1 MLVDPPSFPFEHETC
16 MVATWRS
23 IVMPVMGKHPIPP
36 ASAQHQVQ
44 TLEAFGKRLGK
55 GKMAEISIIAN
66 DAPLPEAE
74 TRAVLDKGVPI
85 VSPFYACVG
94 AVYEGTG
101 FRAAL
106 VRGILTSFQLLSRS
120 KYPQR
125 TFSSV
130 EECARWI
137 FPLLAPLGMVVASA
151 DEIVEAVEAVRAY
164 ATSKGVL

>member
-1 MLVDPPSFPFEHETC
+1 MAVEPPAFPYEHEAC

-23 IVMPVMGKHPIPP
+23 IVMPVMGKRAIPP
-36 ASAQHQVQ
+36 ASAQHQVNALQ
-44 TLEAFGKRLGK
+44 AFGQRLGK

-66 DAPLPEAE
+66 DAPMPEAE
-74 TRAVLDKGVPI
+74 TRAVLEKGVPV

-106 VRGILTSFQLLSRS
+106 VRGVLTSFQLLSRS

-125 TFSSV
+125 TFASV

-137 FPLLAPLGMVVASA
+137 FPLLPPIGMVVASPE
-151 DEIVEAVEAVRAY
+151 EIVAAVEAVRGY
-164 ATSKGVL
+164 ALSKGVL